1 MAASP
6 STIRFS
12 LTANRLTGSDE
23 NPYKAV
29 VRSYKTIGNEEMIAD
44 LAAMNA
50 SVSRQEILVVL
61 DLMKAVIRKYLLA
74 GFNVNTDLFNAR
86 VTVTGGFSSEEEEY
100 DPARHA
106 ARVRMVPAAD
116 LKKGVARD
124 ARFEKTRADEPA
136 PKPDSVYDFATL
148 SRNATVSP
156 GHVAEVKGLYL
167 DCDSADETQG
177 VFFVDKTNAA
187 RKADVVHKSS
197 GTSVLFRVPRLA
209 PGAYSLI
216 VRRGFGKEVRE
227 GRLKAEISVN

>member
-12 LTANRLTGSDE
+12 LTANRLTGNHE

-29 VRSYKTIGNEEMIAD
+29 VRSYKTIGNEEMIED
-44 LAAMNA
+44 MAAMNA

-86 VTVTGGFSSEEEEY
+86 VTVTGGFSSKEEEY

-124 ARFEKTRADEPA
+124 ARFEKTRTTVAVKQLPHKNLLIEMKAIARFRPLG
-136 PKPDSVYDFATL
+136 ATHL
-148 SRNATVSP
+148 TEHLAMLP
-156 GHVAEVKGLYL
+156 P
-167 DCDSADETQG
+167 
-177 VFFVDKTNAA
+177 
-187 RKADVVHKSS
+187 
-197 GTSVLFRVPRLA
+197 TSF
-209 PGAYSLI
+209 G
-216 VRRGFGKEVRE
+216 RR
-227 GRLKAEISVN
+227 